1 MKRILHDVGM
11 ASWKV
16 TLNSTPT
23 LPSLMNIPKRVVQPE
38 NISYF
43 NITWWQT
50 GKTKGV
56 LLFATILGTSVKN
69 AKITKK
75 MPSEGLQN
83 CHQASGPWAVLEAFG
98 WHFFH
103 DPSEKLVFWH
113 IID

>member
-50 GKTKGV
+50 GKTKGI
-56 LLFATILGTSVKN
+56 LLFATI
-69 AKITKK
+69 I
-75 MPSEGLQN
+75 
-83 CHQASGPWAVLEAFG
+83 PWARTFYYRGEGGIKTPMHPAG
-98 WHFFH
+98 TTGGAIKK
-103 DPSEKLVFWH
+103 E
-113 IID
+113 